1 MLRQDSDT
9 DKANVLVHA
18 SKVIP
23 LANQDVSTK
32 FRTRDS
38 GVWTVHWQFKCQ
50 AAPAGSRA
58 NSGLYLK
65 PITGVYLSVM
75 SERAAL
81 REHDLFMAHINRHRG
96 SVPSPIRGETFQDA
110 VNAWKKDVAPQLSP
124 ATVRQ
129 RESCLRIHI
138 LPAFAKS
145 ATHALDVRALQQFA
159 TSLQINLSP
168 KTIVNVLETVFA
180 VLRYAKKSGM
190 RISEVSFSDLTLR
203 AAETPERPYFTSAQV
218 SQIVRAAR
226 EPYRTMFALASL
238 MGARAG
244 ELLAL
249 TVPDLDF
256 ERKTIRVNKSADDR
270 TRVIRQPKTKKS
282 VAMLPMPSSLEAL
295 LRNFLRHHW
304 KENPGKLLF
313 PAPRKEGF
321 AYSRNNVV
329 RSGLKPILR
338 KLRIPAENVGLHAFR
353 HGLATELAESEP
365 ITVLQAQM
373 RHADVRTTLKVYAHV
388 IPQSQRESM
397 ERIANRSI
405 GTKLANGTRAIA

>member
-1 MLRQDSDT
+1 MTML
-9 DKANVLVHA
+9 
-18 SKVIP
+18 
-23 LANQDVSTK
+23 
-32 FRTRDS
+32 
-38 GVWTVHWQFKCQ
+38 
-50 AAPAGSRA
+50 
-58 NSGLYLK
+58 
-65 PITGVYLSVM
+65 
-75 SERAAL
+75 
-81 REHDLFMAHINRHRG
+81 
-96 SVPSPIRGETFQDA
+96 
-110 VNAWKKDVAPQLSP
+110 
-124 ATVRQ
+124 
-129 RESCLRIHI
+129 
-138 LPAFAKS
+138 
-145 ATHALDVRALQQFA
+145 FA
-159 TSLQINLSP
+159 TDLQHNLSP
-168 KTIVNVLETVFA
+168 KTVVNILETVFA

-190 RISEVSFSDLTLR
+190 RTEMVSFSDLTLR
-203 AAETPERPYFTSAQV
+203 AAETPERPYFTSDQV
-218 SQIVRAAR
+218 NQIVRAAS
-226 EPYRTMFALASL
+226 EPYKTMFALASL

-270 TRVIRQPKTKKS
+270 TRVVRQPKTKKS

-295 LRNFLRHHW
+295 LRNYLKHHW

-338 KLRIPAENVGLHAFR
+338 KLGIPDENVGLHAFR

-388 IPQSQRESM
+388 IPQSQRDSM
-397 ERIANRSI
+397 ERLANRSI
-405 GTKLANGTRAIA
+405 GTNVPIGTNSIA